1 MAWPAPGPLF
11 SSSPSRLV
19 PEPAVTDAPRAL
31 PPALAAYAARLL
43 AGTGLSPAAAA
54 RAAAGDPGVTV
65 PPAAEPAVRALRDGW
80 AGALAAEPEPGLDL
94 DGPA

>member
-1 MAWPAPGPLF
+1 MTESPHPLPA
-11 SSSPSRLV
+11 
-19 PEPAVTDAPRAL
+19 
-31 PPALAAYAARLL
+31 ALAAYAARLL

-54 RAAAGDPGVTV
+54 LAAAGDPGVTV